1 MNELF
6 QRLGLSE
13 ALLTGLSRL
22 GISQPTEIQQQTI
35 PLALA
40 GKDIIGQSATGARVI
55 IVTGCSNVLISRVS
69 ETFIIKIHALLRV
82 IRYNCCK

>member
-55 IVTGCSNVLISRVS
+55 IVTGCINALVSRVS
-69 ETFIIKIHALLRV
+69 ETFIKNLHLIFL
-82 IRYNCCK
+82 